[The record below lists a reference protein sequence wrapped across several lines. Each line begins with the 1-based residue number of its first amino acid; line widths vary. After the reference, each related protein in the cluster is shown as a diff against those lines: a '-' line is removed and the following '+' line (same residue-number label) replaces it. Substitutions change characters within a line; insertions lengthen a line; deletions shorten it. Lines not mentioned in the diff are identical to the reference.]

1 MKYKD
6 GEYTAFAWQ
15 FTWGCKFEGKCSIYY
30 LCPCFNRSV
39 HFFAPNLQRVN
50 LVQIKFF
57 VRCLLRAVR
66 RACRF
71 CLVGQALYAAR
82 ALLFSSLASVISS
95 VWESNQSAVLLVF
108 LPKMEKAALLKFSHQ
123 SHALPLCAPGFVSH
137 SALRL
142 LASGENQ
149 VKLVPVLRSWVSP
162 GDCVGACYWRT
173 RSWNRVCDEG
183 IALEGLG
190 CFRSSS
196 QCRNNPS
203 KWAMTFDQHQLWRW
217 SNREWTVS
225 SSFSVIPLMVIAS
238 SWYNLSFA
246 SPGDDRIGAWAL
258 IRDNK
263 TTDEWSCSEKI
274 LSLPSADEAMDPSR
288 VLLTVKTNAMF
299 PGLIWW
305 FPLPEKEDISF
316 HDRSWIWQPRL

>member
-1 MKYKD
+1 M
-6 GEYTAFAWQ
+6 
-15 FTWGCKFEGKCSIYY
+15 
-30 LCPCFNRSV
+30 
-39 HFFAPNLQRVN
+39 
-50 LVQIKFF
+50 
-57 VRCLLRAVR
+57 RAAR

-108 LPKMEKAALLKFSHQ
+108 LLKMEKAALLKFSHQ
-123 SHALPLCAPGFVSH
+123 SHALPLCALGFVSH
-137 SALRL
+137 SELRL
-142 LASGENQ
+142 LVSGENH

-196 QCRNNPS
+196 HCRNEPS

-217 SNREWTVS
+217 SHREWTVS

-246 SPGDDRIGAWAL
+246 SPEDDRIRA
-258 IRDNK
+258 
-263 TTDEWSCSEKI
+263 
-274 LSLPSADEAMDPSR
+274 
-288 VLLTVKTNAMF
+288 
-299 PGLIWW
+299 
-305 FPLPEKEDISF
+305 
-316 HDRSWIWQPRL
+316 